1 MAEHKHGSQDTEE
14 QRKTFDGFLR
24 VTVWTCV
31 IVVLILIFL
40 AIVGT

>member
-1 MAEHKHGSQDTEE
+1 MADQNHGNQDITE
-14 QRKTFDGFLR
+14 QQKTFTGFMR
-24 VTVWTCV
+24 YTVWTCV